1 MSSFDDLP
9 ILAEAEWLY
18 DGTVPIRIRVHS
30 SPMYYGTGDYE
41 DPSDIA
47 EDRPGDFYILTYE
60 MAGSPGHFCNAM
72 QNLASIDEVLETVAR
87 KFPGA
92 RWLTPLEHK
101 PA

>member
-18 DGTVPIRIRVHS
+18 DGSPIRIRVHS

-41 DPSDIA
+41 DPTDLAA
-47 EDRPGDFYILTYE
+47 ERPGDFYIVTQE
-60 MAGSPGHFCNAM
+60 VPGSPGEFSNVAP
-72 QNLASIDEVLETVAR
+72 NLTSVEEVLETVAR

-92 RWLTPLEHK
+92 RWLKPLERQ
-101 PA
+101 AG